1 MKKIKC
7 ILMYIRMLFTLAW
20 SGSWTPLVALL
31 DTKKV
36 NICKKTNKKRKK
48 EIIHID
54 YLLTLWDSKWDK
66 ERERLSLKIDK

>member
-1 MKKIKC
+1 
-7 ILMYIRMLFTLAW
+7 MLFTLAW
-20 SGSWTPLVALL
+20 SGSWTLLVALL

-54 YLLTLWDSKWDK
+54 YLLTLCK
-66 ERERLSLKIDK
+66 ERQ

>member
-36 NICKKTNKKRKK
+36 NICRQTNKKKKRKLFILIICLHYETAS
-48 EIIHID
+48 EI
-54 YLLTLWDSKWDK
+54 KK
-66 ERERLSLKIDK
+66 ARG